1 MICGEAIE
9 RGSIKLKELF
19 GMKTIIQ
26 IQNLKCGGCAKTI
39 TDKLSGLNG
48 INKLTIEQET
58 SSVIFEHQISDVVF
72 VAKDKL
78 RALGYPAIDD
88 ENGILQK
95 AKSFVSCANGKFRSN

>member
-1 MICGEAIE
+1 
-9 RGSIKLKELF
+9 
-19 GMKTIIQ
+19 MKTTIQ

-48 INKLTIEQET
+48 INKIRVDEET
-58 SSVIFEHQISDVVF
+58 SSVIFEHENSDVVF

-95 AKSFVSCANGKFRSN
+95 AKSYVSCASGKFKNN

>member
-1 MICGEAIE
+1 MEALN
-9 RGSIKLKELF
+9 KKKF
-19 GMKTIIQ
+19 GMKTTIQ

-48 INKLTIEQET
+48 INEIRIEEET
-58 SSVIFEHQISDVVF
+58 SSVIFEHENSDVVF

-95 AKSFVSCANGKFRSN
+95 AKSYVSCASGKFKNN

>member
-1 MICGEAIE
+1 
-9 RGSIKLKELF
+9 
-19 GMKTIIQ
+19 MKTTIQ

-39 TDKLSGLNG
+39 TDKLSGLKG
-48 INKLTIEQET
+48 ITEITIEQDT
-58 SSVIFEHQISDVVF
+58 SSVIFEHQTSDDIF

-88 ENGILQK
+88 ENGLVQK

>member
-1 MICGEAIE
+1 
-9 RGSIKLKELF
+9 
-19 GMKTIIQ
+19 MKTTIQ

-48 INKLTIEQET
+48 INEIRVEEET
-58 SSVIFEHQISDVVF
+58 SSVIFEHENSDVVF

-95 AKSFVSCANGKFRSN
+95 AKSYVSCVSGKFKNN